1 MGGAGRGGFGGFTV
15 AGSVGRGGAGNG
27 GFGGIIV
34 AGAAGRGGAGDGGSG
49 GKGGKGDPCDV
60 GCIVDVDDA
69 CGDRGV
75 TWVCEGNHEQELFRG
90 RCEELD
96 SMGKLRYCCPPEFLE
111 ECQ

>member
-1 MGGAGRGGFGGFTV
+1 
-15 AGSVGRGGAGNG
+15 
-27 GFGGIIV
+27 
-34 AGAAGRGGAGDGGSG
+34 
-49 GKGGKGDPCDV
+49 
-60 GCIVDVDDA
+60 VDVDDA